1 MSKAYPDFSY
11 LIKKDTPHDIIK
23 VGGLL
28 QTTNAVTDLN
38 RVIKIKK
45 IYAVNV
51 LANGS
56 VFIDFDGV
64 EVNP

>member
-1 MSKAYPDFSY
+1 MSKACPDFSY

-23 VGGLL
+23 VGGIASII
-28 QTTNAVTDLN
+28 NAVGDLK

-56 VFIDFDGV
+56 VVIDFEGV